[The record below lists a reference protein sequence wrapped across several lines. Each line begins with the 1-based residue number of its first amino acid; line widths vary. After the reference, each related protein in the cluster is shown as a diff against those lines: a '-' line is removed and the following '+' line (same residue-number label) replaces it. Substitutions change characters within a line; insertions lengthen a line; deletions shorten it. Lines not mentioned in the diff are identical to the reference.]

1 MNTFIVQI
9 LVSKYQSLLN
19 ETTGLWKKKKKSL
32 VLGLGQGRPKMSFE
46 YLLVL
51 GKTDV
56 LREYWKGGRRTQ
68 QPA

>member
-9 LVSKYQSLLN
+9 LVSKYQSLLK
-19 ETTGLWKKKKKSL
+19 ETTGLWGKKNL

-46 YLLVL
+46 CLLVP

-56 LREYWKGGRRTQ
+56 LREYWKGDRRTQ
-68 QPA
+68 EPA

>member
-1 MNTFIVQI
+1 MNTFTVQI
-9 LVSKYQSLLN
+9 LISKYQSLLK
-19 ETTGLWKKKKKSL
+19 ETTGLQKKKSL
-32 VLGLGQGRPKMSFE
+32 VLALGQGRHRMSFE
-46 YLLVL
+46 YLLMP